1 MRGRDP
7 ESKGASM
14 VPADDERASANEPED
29 NTSTRG
35 TFFKKL
41 KFWKRDKK
49 DANEPTRLKT
59 LPQYLMH
66 WTTPVWIAAAGFLIA
81 LAFAVNWRGTIHWPS
96 ADAMKLCATIAG
108 AGFAFSAWQQRS
120 HDNATRENEQARV
133 QRELEADS
141 QERERIRLEQI
152 ERDEYWKRREQIYQ
166 LLGSKNP
173 GLRLGAVALLTE
185 LADSA
190 AHSTLLNDTEKQQLQ
205 RHIIDTLCLQLWHEG
220 LNKTEEGN
228 QEEHAEIQRTIISTI
243 AIRINMQDHSDYH
256 ADWSQY
262 VINLSEIT
270 MITPINISNIKTS
283 APLIFNS
290 TKFLKPFNISDS
302 TLLQI
307 YWETAQFYSYLSV
320 SGINSVCTIS
330 IDNLPTYAPSILFD
344 NSIIKINRRTLSIDL
359 SNFKQNTPYPAIRF
373 NECLFYTRDSST
385 TRKRGSYLPQ
395 PKLYIYTH
403 AETDPTYSTPQNL
416 TITKCKFSDIEI
428 SSENPESEIRINEC
442 TINNFIEI
450 KFEDAENSFTHT
462 RAPSKQ
468 HKHILLHQS
477 TLISPPKT
485 IPVTVTKETE
495 LSIDTLVDFRQNRIS
510 RTNNLDKVNIL
521 DYKLEINNPE
531 PIHFTER
538 TEPNQPDFEWRT
550 GGNIKDEYDDIEE

>member
-1 MRGRDP
+1 
-7 ESKGASM
+7 M
-14 VPADDERASANEPED
+14 VPADDDHKDTPEVD
-29 NTSTRG
+29 SSTSTKERKSG
-35 TFFKKL
+35 QLTPMP
-41 KFWKRDKK
+41 D
-49 DANEPTRLKT
+49 
-59 LPQYLMH
+59 YLMH
-66 WTTPVWIAAAGFLIA
+66 WLTPVLFAVILLAAGCFLASI
-81 LAFAVNWRGTIHWPS
+81 WRMPLRLVSWQTINPFWPPSWPFNYHWPS
-96 ADAMKLCATIAG
+96 KDAMALCATIAG

-120 HDNATRENEQARV
+120 HDNIAREKDALTKQEAEKTAR
-133 QRELEADS
+133 ETA
-141 QERERIRLEQI
+141 ERNRREQI

-173 GLRLGAVALLTE
+173 GLRLSAVALLAE

-190 AHSTLLNDTEKQQLQ
+190 AHSTLLNETERQQLQ
-205 RHIIDTLCLQLWHEG
+205 RHIIDTLCLQLRHEG
-220 LNKTEEGN
+220 LSKTEDGN
-228 QEEHAEIQRTIISTI
+228 QGEHAEIQRTIINTI
-243 AIRINMQDHSDYH
+243 VIRINMQDHSDYH

-307 YWETAQFYSYLSV
+307 HWEAAQFYSYLSV
-320 SGINSVCTIS
+320 SSINSVCTIS
-330 IDNLPTYAPSILFD
+330 IDDLPTHAPSILFD
-344 NSIIKINRRTLSIDL
+344 NSIIKINKRTLSIEL
-359 SNFKQNTPYPAIRF
+359 SNFKQNTPYPEIRF
-373 NECLFYTRDSST
+373 NECLFYTRDSGT
-385 TRKRGSYLPQ
+385 TRKRSGYLPQ
-395 PKLYIYTH
+395 PKLYIYAY

-416 TITKCKFSDIEI
+416 TITKCKFSGIEI
-428 SSENPESEIRINEC
+428 SSENPESQIRINEC
-442 TINNFIEI
+442 IINNSIEI
-450 KFEDAENSFTHT
+450 KFEDAENSFTPT

-468 HKHILLHQS
+468 HKHILLHQN

-495 LSIDTLVDFRQNRIS
+495 LSIDTLINFRQNRIS
-510 RTNNLDKVNIL
+510 RTNNLDKVNVL
-521 DYKLEINNPE
+521 DYKLDINNPE

-550 GGNIKDEYDDIEE
+550 GGNVKDEYDDIEE